1 MTAGTAPRQVSFTIS
16 FKEMKL
22 IPTRNKS
29 KLPKSMSYPL
39 GAKEISEALA
49 EVPQYNELSVTFIDR
64 STFWASKF
72 NESIKN
78 KEQIQVV
85 EINYTRL
92 KGGIST
98 PKKWLEEGY
107 PYSGWN
113 IKIYAVPK
121 ENRHQANAALKAIV
135 LPRLKEWL
143 IDIGPIEDFSYH
155 QKSFGLE
162 LSTCEIKE
170 MK

>member
-1 MTAGTAPRQVSFTIS
+1 MVRPLNVLC
-16 FKEMKL
+16 FKSLFSDKL
-22 IPTRNKS
+22 
-29 KLPKSMSYPL
+29 
-39 GAKEISEALA
+39 LA

-64 STFWASKF
+64 STFWASRF

-107 PYSGWN
+107 PYS
-113 IKIYAVPK
+113 
-121 ENRHQANAALKAIV
+121 L
-135 LPRLKEWL
+135 
-143 IDIGPIEDFSYH
+143 
-155 QKSFGLE
+155 
-162 LSTCEIKE
+162 
-170 MK
+170 